1 MGSRKIQ
8 LYLVLFIWA
17 SLGCLSS
24 CLSTEISITGEV
36 LESEE
41 RVRELFHL
49 WREKHQRVYKHG
61 EETAKRFEIFKNNLK
76 YVIERNSKAKSL
88 GGNKHML
95 GMNKF
100 ADMSNE
106 EFKEK
111 YLSKIKKPM
120 SKKNNYLRRSM
131 QQKKKAA
138 AASCEAPSSLDW
150 RKKGAVTGVKDQ
162 GDCGKSYL
170 HPLHFRYFDL
180 NHLINR
186 NKKYPS
192 C

>member
-1 MGSRKIQ
+1 MMGTGNPLQKMGSRKIQ
-8 LYLVLFIWA
+8 LALVFFIWA
-17 SLGCLSS
+17 SLGCLISS
-24 CLSTEISITGEV
+24 STLPTELSVTGEV
-36 LESEE
+36 LASEE

-49 WREKHQRVYKHG
+49 WREKHKRVYKHA

-76 YVIERNSKAKSL
+76 YVIEKNSKANSQ
-88 GGNKHML
+88 GGHMQIL

-131 QQKKKAA
+131 RQKKADA
-138 AASCEAPSSLDW
+138 GAGTASCEAPSSLDW
-150 RKKGAVTGVKDQ
+150 RKKGAVTGIKDQ
-162 GDCGKSYL
+162 GNCG
-170 HPLHFRYFDL
+170 
-180 NHLINR
+180 N
-186 NKKYPS
+186 
-192 C
+192 